1 MEAIIGRKTLQESAA
16 YHSIH
21 PVQVSQWK
29 KQLLEGSS
37 ELLTR
42 RMKSQ
47 SKDEGQ
53 AKEAELFLQIGKLQ
67 MELEWL
73 KKISAALTPMNDE
86 SWSIQT
92 TGSSR
97 LAANVSCLDWP
108 DPPTTTSQ
116 FLSVIPRWRS
126 WPGLMPS
133 TWRIP
138 PVVAAELFTIWREM
152 AFRSAATECVTSCAA
167 WVYGRSTRNQGRPF
181 QAALL
186 SAFPVWWT
194 STRSPTSLC
203 TKDSCIWLRSWTCT
217 PGMFSAVSFPIAWT
231 PSSAWRRW
239 RCTWRAAADQKSFIP
254 IRVVNSPQPTMWRSC
269 R

>member
-1 MEAIIGRKTLQESAA
+1 MEAIIGRKTLQEIAA

-97 LAANVSCLDWP
+97 IPTNVSCLEWP
-108 DPPTTTSQ
+108 DPPTTTDQ
-116 FLSVIPRWRS
+116 FLSMIPLW
-126 WPGLMPS
+126 
-133 TWRIP
+133 
-138 PVVAAELFTIWREM
+138 
-152 AFRSAATECVTSCAA
+152 
-167 WVYGRSTRNQGRPF
+167 
-181 QAALL
+181 
-186 SAFPVWWT
+186 
-194 STRSPTSLC
+194 
-203 TKDSCIWLRSWTCT
+203 
-217 PGMFSAVSFPIAWT
+217 
-231 PSSAWRRW
+231 
-239 RCTWRAAADQKSFIP
+239 
-254 IRVVNSPQPTMWRSC
+254 
-269 R
+269 